1 MDDKPMRNTG
11 YPSID
16 KPWMKWYRDC
26 GLPYYPQ
33 QTLFDNIWNNN
44 KDNLN
49 DIGNLGTV
57 SNYQKK

>member
-33 QTLFDNIWNNN
+33 QTLFDNI
-44 KDNLN
+44 
-49 DIGNLGTV
+49 
-57 SNYQKK
+57 